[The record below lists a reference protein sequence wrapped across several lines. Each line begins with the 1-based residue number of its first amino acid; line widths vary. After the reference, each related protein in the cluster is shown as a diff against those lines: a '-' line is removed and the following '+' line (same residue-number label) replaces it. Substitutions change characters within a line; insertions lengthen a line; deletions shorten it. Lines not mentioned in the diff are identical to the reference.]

1 MLSET
6 KGILLVS
13 FFTELPEELSELVL
27 FDLLAVVLGLCEL
40 LPDIKESSLI
50 SLELGNHVIIRKII
64 FLKLLDNN
72 QNEKIEHDMSADKY
86 KHAMEEYR
94 EYPGSTSLAFN
105 AASSTLL
112 KRLSTAI
119 KHDPI
124 PILSSRESK

>member
-13 FFTELPEELSELVL
+13 LFTELPEELSELVL
-27 FDLLAVVLGLCEL
+27 FDLLAVVLGLGEL

-86 KHAMEEYR
+86 KHAMEQYR
-94 EYPGSTSLAFN
+94 EYSGSTSLAFN
-105 AASSTLL
+105 AASSTFLN
-112 KRLSTAI
+112 RLSTAI

-124 PILSSRESK
+124 PILSSG